1 MLSLLQTIICAF
13 ALWVIRIVEFFMDNF
28 IRNKRR
34 FQLSIPSYNNVER
47 RWIELGMPIIPCKTQ
62 PEAFTD
68 ILESIALEETGLA
81 HILNAEGEKIQAI
94 VKLLEAR
101 EVTPRKVIEFQ
112 KSVGKL

>member
-1 MLSLLQTIICAF
+1 
-13 ALWVIRIVEFFMDNF
+13 
-28 IRNKRR
+28 
-34 FQLSIPSYNNVER
+34 
-47 RWIELGMPIIPCKTQ
+47 MPIIPCKTQ

-101 EVTPRKVIEFQ
+101 EVTPREVIEFQ
-112 KSVGKL
+112 KSVGKIIERTIKMQMLLEFKLETTVEAKIELESYQPEVDPV

>member
-1 MLSLLQTIICAF
+1 
-13 ALWVIRIVEFFMDNF
+13 
-28 IRNKRR
+28 
-34 FQLSIPSYNNVER
+34 
-47 RWIELGMPIIPCKTQ
+47 MPIIPCKTQ

-101 EVTPRKVIEFQ
+101 EVTPREVIEFQ
-112 KSVGKL
+112 KSVGKIIERTIKMQMLLEFKLETTVDAKIELECHQPEVEPV